1 MQGGLSEA
9 KMEARGG
16 LTERNITKSVYICV
30 CVVIHMLSANN
41 SALCLGYK

>member
-1 MQGGLSEA
+1 MKQ

-16 LTERNITKSVYICV
+16 LTERNITICV
-30 CVVIHMLSANN
+30 YTVCVHIVTHVLSANY